1 MSRLLLLGIAL
12 LLAAPAHAQTPADTS
27 AVVGTWQ
34 GALSI
39 GQDSLRIVF
48 EIERSA
54 DSLAATMDSPDQGAT
69 GIPVPNV
76 LVTADTLRL
85 GVPSIAGAF
94 AGVLKEQG
102 ARTVVDGQWV
112 QGPTRLPLTLRK
124 TDAAPEVRR
133 PQTPEPP
140 FPYRADSVSF
150 RNDDI
155 DIALAGTLTRP
166 AEEAADGPVPAVVIV
181 GGSGPQDR
189 NGTIQGH
196 EPFHVLADHLTRQGI
211 AVLRYDERGV
221 GASEGTLRG
230 ATSRDLA
237 GDVQAAVAFL
247 AEQSGIDASRVGII
261 GHSEGGMIAPMVA
274 TETDQVG
281 FLVLLAAPGLP
292 GREVLADQ
300 LEDIG
305 RSRGVDSRALAVQRG
320 TQQRIFEALTQE
332 ADSADIATELKQIMR
347 DTQGISGEEAIEQ
360 QVQQL
365 TSPWFRFFVSY
376 DPRPALR
383 QIEVPVLALTGSN
396 DLQVAADT
404 NLAAIEDALESG
416 QNPPH
421 TVRVVD
427 GLNHLLQPSETGA
440 VSDYGRIETTLAPRV
455 LEEIAAWIRDQ
466 SPER

>member
-1 MSRLLLLGIAL
+1 MPRLLLLGIAL
-12 LLAAPAHAQTPADTS
+12 LLAAPAHAQKPADTS

-48 EIERSA
+48 QIERSG

-112 QGPTRLPLTLRK
+112 QGPTRLPLMLRK

-140 FPYRADSVSF
+140 FPYRADTVSF
-150 RNDDI
+150 RNEDPGI
-155 DIALAGTLTRP
+155 TLAGTLTRP
-166 AEEAADGPVPAVVIV
+166 TEEAADGPVPAVVIV

-221 GASEGTLRG
+221 GASEGMLRG

-247 AEQSGIDASRVGII
+247 AERPGIDASRVGII

-274 TETDQVG
+274 TETDQVS

-292 GREVLADQ
+292 GRQILADQ
-300 LEDIG
+300 LENIG
-305 RSRGVDSRALAVQRG
+305 QSRGVDRRALAVQRG
-320 TQQRIFEALTQE
+320 TQRRLFKALTQE

-347 DTQGISGEEAIEQ
+347 DTQGISGEETIEQ
-360 QVQQL
+360 EVRRL
-365 TSPWFRFFVSY
+365 MRPWFRFYVSH
-376 DPRPALR
+376 DPRPPLR
-383 QIEVPVLALTGSN
+383 QVDVPVLALTGSN

-421 TVRVVD
+421 TVRTVD

-440 VSDYGRIETTLAPRV
+440 VREYGRIETTLAPRI

-466 SPER
+466 PPQG

>member
-1 MSRLLLLGIAL
+1 
-12 LLAAPAHAQTPADTS
+12 
-27 AVVGTWQ
+27 
-34 GALSI
+34 
-39 GQDSLRIVF
+39 
-48 EIERSA
+48 
-54 DSLAATMDSPDQGAT
+54 
-69 GIPVPNV
+69 
-76 LVTADTLRL
+76 
-85 GVPSIAGAF
+85 
-94 AGVLKEQG
+94 
-102 ARTVVDGQWV
+102 
-112 QGPTRLPLTLRK
+112 
-124 TDAAPEVRR
+124 
-133 PQTPEPP
+133 
-140 FPYRADSVSF
+140 VSF
-150 RNDDI
+150 RNDDVG
-155 DIALAGTLTRP
+155 IALAGTLTRP

-196 EPFHVLADHLTRQGI
+196 EPFHVLGDHLTRQGI

-247 AEQSGIDASRVGII
+247 AEQPGIDASRVGII

-292 GREVLADQ
+292 GREILADQ

-383 QIEVPVLALTGSN
+383 QVDVPVLALTGSN

-404 NLAAIEDALESG
+404 NLAAIEDALKSG

-440 VSDYGRIETTLAPRV
+440 VSEYGRIETTLAPRV